1 MNEIYRVIIYKKEN
15 EFEPI
20 TLEFPKIM
28 DALNFPKIILKFSN
42 YSYEITKMLTKCGG
56 F

>member
-1 MNEIYRVIIYKKEN
+1 MNEIYRVVVYKKQN
-15 EFEPI
+15 KFKSI

-42 YSYEITKMLTKCGG
+42 YSYEITKMLTKCWG